1 MDVSLACAGRLYPAH
16 KFVLSTCSDYFKEM
30 FSKNPCKHPIVFMKD
45 VSTKDMEA
53 LLDFM
58 YKVSVSCL
66 YFQHFRHDT
75 IHASKVSEIQLHLE
89 LGQGNVS
96 QHSP

>member
-1 MDVSLACAGRLYPAH
+1 MQLENQSYFKDLYERNRCFQEAYVDVSLACAGRLYPAH

-58 YKVSVSCL
+58 YKVSDLIFNSF
-66 YFQHFRHDT
+66 YKKF
-75 IHASKVSEIQLHLE
+75 
-89 LGQGNVS
+89 
-96 QHSP
+96 